1 MNLRAGP
8 FRDIIETLILALLVF
23 LAARE
28 AVQNFQVEGS
38 SMFPTLHNADFV
50 LVNKLAY
57 QRWNLGPF
65 DFLIPGKQNGSDIF
79 HGPKRGDVVVL
90 LSPQDHSRDFVKRI
104 IGEPGDTIEIVDGQ
118 VFVNDHPLAESA
130 YIAVPTQTDLP
141 PTVVPPDHYFV
152 MGDNRNASSDSRS
165 FGPVP
170 RALIIGKV
178 WFRWYPF
185 DRIDA
190 GISHSVGFT
199 EATAAP

>member
-8 FRDIIETLILALLVF
+8 LRDVIETLILALLVF

-57 QRWNLGPF
+57 RSWDLGPF
-65 DFLIPGKQNGSDIF
+65 DFLLPGKQNGDYIF

-90 LSPQDHSRDFVKRI
+90 LSPQDHSRDFVKRV
-104 IGEPGDTIEIVDGQ
+104 IGEPGDVIEIRDGR
-118 VFVNDHPLAESA
+118 VFVNDQALEESA
-130 YIAVPTQTDLP
+130 YIDASSQSDFSPTI
-141 PTVVPPDHYFV
+141 VPPDHYFV
-152 MGDNRNASSDSRS
+152 MGDNRDASSDSRS

-170 RALIIGKV
+170 RSLIIGRV
-178 WFRWYPF
+178 WFRWYPL

-190 GISHSVGFT
+190 GISHPVGFT

>member
-8 FRDIIETLILALLVF
+8 LRDVIETLILALLVF

-57 QRWNLGPF
+57 RRWDLGPF
-65 DFLIPGKQNGSDIF
+65 DFLLPGKQNGDYIF

-90 LSPQDHSRDFVKRI
+90 LSPQDHSRDFVKRV
-104 IGEPGDTIEIVDGQ
+104 IGEPGDKIEIVGGQ
-118 VFVNDHPLAESA
+118 VFINDQPLEESD
-130 YIAVPTQTDLP
+130 YIAASSQSDLSPTII
-141 PTVVPPDHYFV
+141 PPDHYFV
-152 MGDNRNASSDSRS
+152 MGDNRDASSDSRS

-170 RALIIGKV
+170 RALIIGRV
-178 WFRWYPF
+178 WFRWYPL

-190 GISHSVGFT
+190 GISRPVGFT
-199 EATAAP
+199 ETTAAP